1 MSLTRSTQGS
11 GWRVIKQIVSVAA
24 LSGLMAGVCLTVA
37 QQWQVS
43 PLIHQAEVFENA
55 ANDAPKGTE
64 QAPGLASS
72 IVKHAHEHAHQHA
85 TPSHDDHTGT
95 HDDADWKPSDG
106 IERIFYTTLVN
117 VSLAVGFGL
126 LLGSVLYLHGG
137 MTSWRAGLVW
147 GLAGYLVFFVAPS
160 IGLPPQL
167 PGTEAAPLAE
177 RQLWW
182 VLTVTSAAAGL
193 ALLRF
198 ARMPFKLIGAVVL
211 TLPYLAGAPQPAISG
226 GSAPPELAQ
235 AFVLATSL
243 ANGFFWLVL
252 GVLTTQFYKKVRF

>member
-11 GWRVIKQIVSVAA
+11 GWRAIRQIVSAAA
-24 LSGLMAGVCLTVA
+24 LAGLVAGVCLTVA
-37 QQWQVS
+37 QRWQVS

-55 ANDAPKGTE
+55 ANDAREVIE
-64 QAPGLASS
+64 QAPASASS
-72 IVKHAHEHAHQHA
+72 IVEHAHEHAHQHA
-85 TPSHDDHTGT
+85 TLSHDDHVGT
-95 HDDADWKPSDG
+95 HDDADWKPADG
-106 IERIFYTTLVN
+106 VERIFYTALVN

-126 LLGSVLYLHGG
+126 LLGSALYLHGG
-137 MTSWRAGLVW
+137 MASWRAGLVW

-167 PGTEAAPLAE
+167 PGAEAAPLAV
-177 RQLWW
+177 RQFWW

-198 ARMPFKLIGAVVL
+198 APMPFKLIGTVVL

-252 GVLTTQFYKKVRF
+252 GALTTQFYKKVRV